1 MIVVTGATGN
11 VGQPL
16 VRILAEAGE
25 KVTAVS
31 RRIPDELPDGV
42 RHVAADLTDLD
53 SVAEAFHG
61 AEKLFLLFSPGSFAA
76 DVPAILAAAETAGV
90 RHVVLLSSQGV
101 STRPDSASHGEFGKT
116 IEDAVRRSGLTWTFL
131 RPSGFQSNAM
141 AWAEQVRAERTV
153 SAPFGDTGVPFVD
166 PADIAAVAAVALR
179 EDGHAGRIYVLTG
192 PTPETPKERAHALGE
207 LLGEPVRFVE
217 QTPDQARAQMLGFMP
232 PDAVE
237 TTLAILGDPTE
248 EESRVSPDVEDL
260 LGRAPSPFAT
270 WARRHAAVFR

>member
-31 RRIPDELPDGV
+31 RRTPDELPDGV
-42 RHVAADLTDLD
+42 QHVAADLTDLD
-53 SVAEAFHG
+53 SLAVGFHG

-76 DVPAILAAAETAGV
+76 DVPAILGAAKAAGV

-101 STRPDSASHGEFGKT
+101 STRPESASHGELGKT
-116 IEDAVRRSGLTWTFL
+116 IEDAVQQCGLTWTFL
-131 RPSGFQSNAM
+131 RPGGFQSNAL
-141 AWAEQVRAERTV
+141 AWAEQVRDERTV

-166 PADIAAVAAVALR
+166 PEDIAAVAAVALR
-179 EDGHAGRIYVLTG
+179 EDRHAGRIYVLTG
-192 PTPETPKERAHALGE
+192 PTPETPRDRARTLGDI
-207 LLGEPVRFVE
+207 LGEPVRFVD
-217 QTPDQARAQMLGFMP
+217 QTPDQARTQMLAFMP

-248 EESRVSPDVEDL
+248 EESRISSDVEDI
-260 LGRAPSPFAT
+260 LGRAPGPFAA
-270 WARRHAAVFR
+270 WAQRHVAVFR